1 MRSIGAVKEVHSIK
15 YTPFLVFERPNKF
28 SKKRQKNSWNFVYIL
43 AKQCRSPFN
52 LTNFFLQKSLAFG
65 TPLCGY
71 FGVVRKVQSTV
82 FEVMVSNTAWKSGY
96 SSANDY
102 KEATHRI
109 RCHRRLLIGGKCLPG
124 YDYRTIGSASKLH
137 HCHAHHRDSN
147 KRPRPQYHVT
157 KTE

>member
-1 MRSIGAVKEVHSIK
+1 MQSNGTVKEVFHEIHAIFSIWDASVRI
-15 YTPFLVFERPNKF
+15 FCR
-28 SKKRQKNSWNFVYIL
+28 RQTTTTEQRRREL
-43 AKQCRSPFN
+43 
-52 LTNFFLQKSLAFG
+52 L
-65 TPLCGY
+65 
-71 FGVVRKVQSTV
+71 
-82 FEVMVSNTAWKSGY
+82 EVMVSNTAWKSGY